1 MNTREE
7 RFLYEQKRNEKSAI
21 NKKESENSEKERE
34 SQRESYEEEDFRA
47 SSAQGV

>member
-1 MNTREE
+1 LIKERKRRTDMNTREE

-34 SQRESYEEEDFRA
+34 S
-47 SSAQGV
+47 